1 MNVEGKVIV
10 ITGAARGL
18 GQEYARY
25 LGGLGARIV
34 VGELN
39 DCAQTVDLVKT
50 EDGTAVG
57 TKLDVA
63 NSSSAHDMA
72 RTRLDMFGRID
83 ALVNNAALFGAPRA
97 GITISSP
104 DKPTEVQ
111 MPRAAAMAAAVQCF
125 DNGGSH
131 GWELRPT

>member
-34 VGELN
+34 VGDLN

-50 EDGTAVG
+50 EGGTAVG

-72 RTRLDMFGRID
+72 RTTLDMFGRRTARPPNRARLSESSCHSVYYRWLRRGADTID
-83 ALVNNAALFGAPRA
+83 
-97 GITISSP
+97 
-104 DKPTEVQ
+104 
-111 MPRAAAMAAAVQCF
+111 
-125 DNGGSH
+125 
-131 GWELRPT
+131 WW

>member
-34 VGELN
+34 VGDLN
-39 DCAQTVDLVKT
+39 DCALTVDLVKT
-50 EDGTAVG
+50 EGGTAVG

-72 RTRLDMFGRID
+72 RSWILAGRRQH
-83 ALVNNAALFGAPRA
+83 RA
-97 GITISSP
+97 QPPPPS
-104 DKPTEVQ
+104 
-111 MPRAAAMAAAVQCF
+111 RAA
-125 DNGGSH
+125 
-131 GWELRPT
+131 